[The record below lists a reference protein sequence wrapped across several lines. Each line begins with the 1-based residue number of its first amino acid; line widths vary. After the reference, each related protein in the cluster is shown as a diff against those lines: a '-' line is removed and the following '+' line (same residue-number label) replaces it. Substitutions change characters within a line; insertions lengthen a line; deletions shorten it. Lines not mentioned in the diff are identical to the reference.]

1 MTQDLKTKILLGL
14 FVSLMIAMN
23 LLGGKITAIFG
34 IPVSVAIFMI
44 PITFLITDVVSEVMG
59 KKTAQQF
66 VFIGII
72 SLVVIFLYV
81 LLSVNLLPNERYSF
95 NEEYKTI
102 FGSSLRIIIAS
113 ITAFALAQ
121 FHDVWAFHFWK
132 AKTKGRFLWLRNNL
146 STIVSQAIDT
156 FVFMMIAF
164 YQVTPRFTFGFVIS
178 LAIPFY
184 LFKIAFA
191 ILDTPLVYLGVRWL
205 RDSKKQK
212 NNLTT

>member
-1 MTQDLKTKILLGL
+1 M
-14 FVSLMIAMN
+14 
-23 LLGGKITAIFG
+23 
-34 IPVSVAIFMI
+34 
-44 PITFLITDVVSEVMG
+44 
-59 KKTAQQF
+59 
-66 VFIGII
+66 
-72 SLVVIFLYV
+72 
-81 LLSVNLLPNERYSF
+81 
-95 NEEYKTI
+95 
-102 FGSSLRIIIAS
+102 RIIIAS

-132 AKTKGRFLWLRNNL
+132 ARTKGRFLWLRNNL

-164 YQVTPRFTFGFVIS
+164 YQITPKFTFEFVIA

-205 RDSKKQK
+205 RGSSDLTETK
-212 NNLTT
+212 NLDKTNTHE